1 MKKVVCFGEVLW
13 DVLPTGKKVGGAPL
27 NVALRLKAFGN
38 ESFVISSIGED
49 DLGDE
54 LKSEIKKTGID
65 LSYIQTTK
73 ELSTS
78 EVLVQLDEKG
88 SATYEIKYPCA
99 WDAIRSDQKTI
110 DLVSSSD
117 AFLFG
122 SLVARDQRS
131 KNALIELM
139 DVAKYKIF
147 DVNLR
152 PPHYSKNLLM
162 TFMDKADFIKFND
175 EELEEIYKYYSA
187 EDLDLEASISLIAEN
202 TNTKHICVTL
212 GEKGAVLYYNG
223 EFYYNNGFK
232 IIVAD
237 TVGSGDSFLASV
249 ISKLMEGVN
258 PQDAID
264 FACAVG
270 ALVASHRGANPVITN
285 EEIYE
290 FMNT

>member
-99 WDAIRSDQKTI
+99 WDAIQSNQKTI

-162 TFMDKADFIKFND
+162 TFMGKADFIKFND
-175 EELEEIYKYYSA
+175 EELEEIYKYFSA
-187 EDLDLEASISLIAEN
+187 DDLDLEASISLIAEN

-249 ISKLMEGVN
+249 ISKLMEGAN

-285 EEIYE
+285 DEIYE